1 MVGDVESGPLV
12 DPYAAV
18 AAGLSATGLTAERL
32 GDPECNPLTGSAYPV
47 VPIGINTPQ
56 SA

>member
-32 GDPECNPLTGSAYPV
+32 GDQECNPLTGSAYPV